1 MTPVCSMKKAYSA
14 RKPSTVSSPKS
25 AESTADIIGGT
36 LCSRKRLMFSKMM
49 VTVISMVTIATVDCR
64 SRKVVSP
71 CTMRVPCAACV
82 SSQPF
87 GFSASQSDK
96 STAPPSRAAMRSII
110 PKCRFIARG
119 TPNFGLILTGGVLVL
134 TLPGEPGT
142 MRDGDAKPLDR
153 ATATGASVG
162 DEEGGRLFAGDFGMP
177 PSIRSCART
186 GMSAKRLQKSEGGE
200 TTGREKWNDRT
211 K

>member
-1 MTPVCSMKKAYSA
+1 
-14 RKPSTVSSPKS
+14 
-25 AESTADIIGGT
+25 
-36 LCSRKRLMFSKMM
+36 
-49 VTVISMVTIATVDCR
+49 
-64 SRKVVSP
+64 
-71 CTMRVPCAACV
+71 
-82 SSQPF
+82 
-87 GFSASQSDK
+87 
-96 STAPPSRAAMRSII
+96 MRSII

-177 PSIRSCART
+177 LSIRSCART
-186 GMSAKRLQKSEGGE
+186 GMSAKRLQILALQREGGGNYR
-200 TTGREKWNDRT
+200 TRFANCADRGSPIRQVVLVHSG
-211 K
+211 